1 MAKQKQVSFD
11 IAKMAIYNDS
21 KKITRVGWDK
31 GVHLEK
37 GTVWFFMMRTVDNKL
52 ITWMPTDEDTSA
64 KDWVILD

>member
-1 MAKQKQVSFD
+1 MSKQKQVTFD
-11 IAKMAIYNDS
+11 IAKMAVYNDD
-21 KKITRVGWDK
+21 KRIVRAGWGK
-31 GVHLEK
+31 GVYLEK